1 MKNVGVMVNALNDD
15 YNNEALNGIIE
26 YFKNTDV
33 NVIIMPTKTPID
45 KNNENQY
52 WALSKLSD
60 CNLLDGIIIVS
71 GGYITDMEEK
81 DLVKSLNFLKGK
93 PVISLS
99 VSLPFKFDSY
109 CTTVSIQDAY
119 DDVVG
124 HCKNVHKCKRI
135 AFLSS
140 SYTHSREAKSRFEA
154 YKNAL
159 EKHGYPFE
167 KSLIFQSDFSY
178 HHTLKYL
185 KDIFTC
191 PEDVD
196 FDACLC
202 ANDRMA
208 AAMIEVLKKAGVKVP
223 EDVKVFGYDNSAM
236 AIANNPSISSINHN
250 LSYQGKMCAELMH
263 KVFSGRIIPKVT
275 DYQVQPI
282 YRKSCGC
289 CPNEPDNEPFTYD
302 VLTNS
307 LYNNS
312 DIMKIYLLLSQLQ
325 TKQSRKFFADA
336 VDTSLAAV
344 TENITAI
351 SVVLF
356 DDPVDATNITEFEY
370 PSHARQV
377 IYLDAENPSANS
389 VVDIEINPITEF
401 TASPILK
408 GQKSGNF
415 IVHPIYNGNYQ
426 YGYLV
431 AREKADN
438 HVMNLVLLKIIANV
452 FVNSF
457 DLSDA
462 ELKNRNLSTKNT
474 QLAKEKKLL
483 TKQSNTDEMTGFLN
497 RRGFLEIG
505 QQTVNNSLEL
515 GVSGCLFFGD
525 MNGLKT
531 INDTLGHD
539 AGDAAILAQAEV
551 LKNAFRSSDV
561 IGRLGGDEFVIIAVG
576 ASIDQL
582 DTFRL
587 EVEKLCKEISLERNL
602 PKTISISLGGVPY
615 DSENCDLKTLLASA
629 DKALYTQKRKFYSRK

>member
-1 MKNVGVMVNALNDD
+1 MKNVGVLVNALNVD

-26 YFKNTDV
+26 YFKDTDV
-33 NVIIMPTKTPID
+33 NVIIMPTRTPIE

-52 WALSKLSD
+52 WAVSKLAES
-60 CNLLDGIIIVS
+60 NLFDGVIIVS
-71 GGYITDMEEK
+71 GGFISEMEEK
-81 DLVKSLNFLKGK
+81 DLVKSLSFLKGK

-109 CTTVSIQDAY
+109 CTTVSIQEAY
-119 DDVVG
+119 DEVIE
-124 HCKNVHKCKRI
+124 HCKTVHGCKRI
-135 AFLSS
+135 AYLSS
-140 SYTHSREAKSRFEA
+140 EYTHSKEAKSRFEA
-154 YKNAL
+154 YKNAI
-159 EKHGYPFE
+159 EKYGYKYE
-167 KSLIFQSDFSY
+167 KSLVFQSDFSY
-178 HHTLKYL
+178 QHTLKFL

-208 AAMIEVLKKAGVKVP
+208 AAMIEVLKRAGVRVP

-250 LSYQGKMCAELMH
+250 LTHQAKMCAELMH
-263 KVFSGRIIPKVT
+263 KVLSGRIIPKATNYEVK
-275 DYQVQPI
+275 PI

-289 CPNEPDNEPFTYD
+289 NCNEPDSEPLAYN

-325 TKQSRKFFADA
+325 AKQPRKFFADA
-336 VDTSLAAV
+336 VDKSLSAI
-344 TENITAI
+344 TENITAL

-356 DDPVDATNITEFEY
+356 DDPIDATDITSFEY
-370 PSHARQV
+370 PNHARQV
-377 IYLDAENPSANS
+377 IYLDAENASNDS
-389 VVDIEINPITEF
+389 VVDIEINPLTEL

-408 GQKSGNF
+408 TQKSETF
-415 IVHPIYNGNYQ
+415 IVHPVYNGSYQ
-426 YGYLV
+426 YGYIV
-431 AREKADN
+431 AKEKADN
-438 HVMNLVLLKIIANV
+438 HVMNIVLLKVIANV
-452 FVNSF
+452 FVSSF
-457 DLSDA
+457 ELTDA
-462 ELKNRNLSTKNT
+462 QLKNRNLSSKNT

-515 GVSGCLFFGD
+515 GVTGCLFFGD

-551 LKNAFRSSDV
+551 LKNAFRSSDI

-582 DTFRL
+582 DNFRL

-615 DSENCDLKTLLASA
+615 DAENSDLKALLASA
-629 DKALYTQKRKFYSRK
+629 DKALYTQKKKFYSRK